1 MNTALQ
7 SPAAA
12 PVSASGYGTASRF
25 KLLLKREY
33 WENRGG
39 FVWAPIITG
48 MIAFVFILIGMI
60 GASLV
65 LQRARAEGDFHA
77 GSIQWDGIGPHPFGA
92 AGDALLL
99 GGIGLA
105 LLVMVFVV
113 FFYALGSLYDERR
126 DRSVLF
132 WKSLPVSDLEVVL
145 SKAAWALFL
154 APLLA
159 MVIGIGIGIV
169 IWVMSA
175 LALTL
180 NGIGGTT
187 AFFTDSHPLRVIGQV
202 VAVLPLYMLWALPSI
217 GWLMLC
223 SAWARRFPF
232 LWAVL
237 VPLLGCAMVSM
248 SGGIFSAISGA
259 DFPHGA
265 IWYVVVVRGLAS
277 IIPGTWYANAAV
289 DAERIVTIHQPSDLP
304 TQFDLIHGWSA
315 AGTLDLWLGV
325 AIGVAMIFLAI
336 RMRRWRDEG

>member
-12 PVSASGYGTASRF
+12 PVSASGYGAASRF

-33 WENRGG
+33 WENKGG

-48 MIAFVFILIGMI
+48 IIAFVFILIGMI

-77 GSIQWDGIGPHPFGA
+77 GSIQWDGTGPHPFGA

-175 LALTL
+175 LALTV
-180 NGIGGTT
+180 NGIGGAT

-202 VAVLPLYMLWALPSI
+202 VSVLPLYMLWALPSI

-259 DFPHGA
+259 EFPHGA
-265 IWYVVVVRGLAS
+265 IWYVVMVRGLAS
-277 IIPGTWYANAAV
+277 VIPGTWYANEAV
-289 DAERIVTIHQPSDLP
+289 DAERILTIQQPNDVP

-336 RMRRWRDEG
+336 RLRRWRDEG